1 MCECFIF
8 KQGIIQPH
16 SEKEIAL
23 HITAECL
30 EEVSTMAY
38 FMIFGSSD
46 APLVGLMNFKLTFPN
61 MRPRNV
67 FFFFFKKEVYLSRK
81 LFSWTNQKCFQIYK
95 CTLC

>member
-1 MCECFIF
+1 MNRNDIKLLGKIKPWKCPPGSDCPPPFPQDLYPPLINMCECLIF

-16 SEKEIAL
+16 SEKEIPL

-46 APLVGLMNFKLTFPN
+46 APLVSLMN
-61 MRPRNV
+61 
-67 FFFFFKKEVYLSRK
+67 LS
-81 LFSWTNQKCFQIYK
+81 
-95 CTLC
+95 